1 MGGKTKELFLGVVIF
16 FTVERIAILISSH
29 AVESTQDILIA
40 RKRALIELVV
50 LVAAL
55 LVTLKVLK
63 A

>member
-1 MGGKTKELFLGVVIF
+1 MGGKTRELFLGVVIF

-50 LVAAL
+50 LVTAL

>member
-50 LVAAL
+50 LVTAL
-55 LVTLKVLK
+55 LATLKVLK

>member
-29 AVESTQDILIA
+29 AVESTQDILVA
-40 RKRALIELVV
+40 RKRALIELMV

>member
-1 MGGKTKELFLGVVIF
+1 MGGKTRELFLGVVIF

>member
-1 MGGKTKELFLGVVIF
+1 MGGKTRELFLGVVIF

-55 LVTLKVLK
+55 LATLKVLK

>member
-50 LVAAL
+50 LVTAL

>member
-1 MGGKTKELFLGVVIF
+1 MSGKTKELFLGVLIF

-40 RKRALIELVV
+40 RKRALIELAI
-50 LVAAL
+50 LVTAL

>member
-1 MGGKTKELFLGVVIF
+1 MGGKTRELFLGVVIF

-40 RKRALIELVV
+40 RKRALIELAV
-50 LVAAL
+50 LVTAL

>member
-29 AVESTQDILIA
+29 AVESTQDILVA

>member
-16 FTVERIAILISSH
+16 FTVERNAILISSH
-29 AVESTQDILIA
+29 AVESTQDILVA